1 MDATISF
8 KNKSKTITINN
19 LKEIEYTKLQI
30 FDDPLGKSEIVSI
43 TENFNKLKLSD
54 IDDEVSFIGD
64 DTLTIVKSSIESI
77 LFNEKH

>member
-19 LKEIEYTKLQI
+19 LKEIEYTKSQI
-30 FDDPLGKSEIVSI
+30 FDDPFGKSEIVSI

-77 LFNEKH
+77 LFDEKH

>member
-19 LKEIEYTKLQI
+19 LKEIEYTKSQI